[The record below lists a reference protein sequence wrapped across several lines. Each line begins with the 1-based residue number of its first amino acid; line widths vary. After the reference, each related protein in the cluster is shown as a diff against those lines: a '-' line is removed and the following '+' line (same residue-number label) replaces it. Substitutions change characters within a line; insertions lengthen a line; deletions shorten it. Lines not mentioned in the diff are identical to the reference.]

1 MDPKARLRLS
11 YTMRLITPLL
21 GSLLVASVASAQDGP
36 TPKGYPL
43 STDGTHLASLQW
55 DSVFVSRQTSETFL
69 DGGAWGSYV
78 MAEMGVIPIPDD
90 LRFRV
95 SVEPSHMELFGT
107 IADLPLETR
116 QVLAPILGFFSPE
129 TSLIARIEMHRW
141 NAEVIDLRLVSLA
154 INGREF
160 PETALALFLAQ
171 IGKQY
176 PVLTETGRNLRLEVP
191 RTGLVELEA
200 GGVRLRMVDRR

>member
-1 MDPKARLRLS
+1 MDPKGHLRLS
-11 YTMRLITPLL
+11 YIMRLFPTLV
-21 GSLLVASVASAQDGP
+21 GSLLVASVASAQNGP
-36 TPKGYPL
+36 PPSGLPL
-43 STDGTHLASLQW
+43 TTDGIRLASMQW
-55 DSVFVSRQTSETFL
+55 DSVFASQLTAETFV

-78 MAEMGVIPIPDD
+78 MGEMGVIPIPDD

-95 SVEPSHMELFGT
+95 SVAPTHMELFGT

-129 TSLIARIEMHRW
+129 TTLIARIEMRRL
-141 NAEVIDLRLVSLA
+141 NAQVIDLRLVSLA

-160 PETALALFLAQ
+160 PETALAIFLAQ

-176 PVLTETGRNLRLEVP
+176 PALTETGRNLRLEVP

-200 GGVRLRMVDRR
+200 GGVRLRMVNRR

>member
-1 MDPKARLRLS
+1 
-11 YTMRLITPLL
+11 MRLTTTLI
-21 GSLLVASVASAQDGP
+21 GSLLVVSVAAAQEP
-36 TPKGYPL
+36 TPHGYSL
-43 STDGTHLASLQW
+43 STDGIREAAMQW
-55 DSVFVSRQTSETFL
+55 DSVFVSRQTAETFI

-78 MAEMGVIPIPDD
+78 MAEMGVVPIPDD

-95 SVEPSHMELFGT
+95 SVSPTHMELFGT

-116 QVLAPILGFFSPE
+116 HVLAPILGFFSPE
-129 TSLIARIEMHRW
+129 TSLIARIEMRRL
-141 NAEVIDLRLVSLA
+141 NAEVVDLRLVSLW
-154 INGREF
+154 INGRQF

-171 IGKQY
+171 VGKQD
-176 PVLTETGRNLRLEVP
+176 PALTETGRNLRLQVP